1 MLLLFSIFSDASS
14 PRNTSFCKYWGS
26 HNYEHCLLVL
36 PSARVP
42 ATLHGGHSATSTL
55 CQVVWQSLAGSG
67 QLSFSSA
74 LKRNQFSFLLR
85 KNFFFFVKF
94 QAENPSQCL
103 PEKPGTAREWP
114 LYELISIDLTEWIE
128 GKRRLLPIDLGVTEV
143 NICKRTKKRTEE
155 KFQFPINEI
164 VL

>member
-1 MLLLFSIFSDASS
+1 MLLLFSIFSDASP
-14 PRNTSFCKYWGS
+14 PRNSSFSKYWGS
-26 HNYEHCLLVL
+26 QNYEHCLLVL

-42 ATLHGGHSATSTL
+42 ATLHGGRSATSML

-74 LKRNQFSFLLR
+74 PKSNQFSFLLQR
-85 KNFFFFVKF
+85 NFSFFVKF

-103 PEKPGTAREWP
+103 PEKPSTEREWP

-128 GKRRLLPIDLGVTEV
+128 EKRRLLPIDLSVTEV
-143 NICKRTKKRTEE
+143 NICKRKKGKEE
-155 KFQFPINEI
+155 KLQFPINEI
-164 VL
+164 FL